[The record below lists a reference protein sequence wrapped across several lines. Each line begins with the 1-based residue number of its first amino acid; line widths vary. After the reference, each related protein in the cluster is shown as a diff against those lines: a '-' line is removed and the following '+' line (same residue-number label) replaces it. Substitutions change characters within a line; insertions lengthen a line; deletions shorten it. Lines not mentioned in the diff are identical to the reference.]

1 MKVRSLEPPHEEV
14 VWDLRPSR
22 WPVKSKLACR
32 SKIQYESGQ
41 MLSRRYP
48 LDPILEDV
56 TIPKTRMSLDF
67 FLPQRSIAVE
77 IQGQQHYTQNSFFHK
92 TKADFLKQKKRDSD
106 KSFFCELNGIQL
118 IVISKPEELMEYI
131 NDT

>member
-1 MKVRSLEPPHEEV
+1 
-14 VWDLRPSR
+14 
-22 WPVKSKLACR
+22 
-32 SKIQYESGQ
+32 
-41 MLSRRYP
+41 MLSKRYP